1 LNKQKAEMEEKQQQE
16 DNHATE
22 KIIIKEIERT
32 KDSPGRS
39 FAKAISWRIIA
50 SATTFLVTFIIFR
63 RYSEKSFDEVI
74 QTASFIT
81 IIDFVAKILFYYLHE
96 RMWANIKWGKYW
108 KRHYW
113 SRRAWKRMYR
123 KMHNQGNKI
132 LI

>member
-1 LNKQKAEMEEKQQQE
+1 MENTQQNTEKI
-16 DNHATE
+16 NNTE

-50 SATTFLVTFIIFR
+50 SGITFLVTFIIFR

-81 IIDFVAKILFYYLHE
+81 IIDFSAKILFYYLHE
-96 RMWANIKWGKYW
+96 RMWTNISWGKYW

-113 SRRAWKRMYR
+113 NRRAWKRMYR
-123 KMHNQGNKI
+123 KMHE
-132 LI
+132 